1 MMRHIIK
8 AIAPAS
14 VANFVCAFDVLGFA
28 LATPYDEVVLSTN
41 NLKQVRVTKIT
52 GDQGNLP
59 LQAEKNTAGMAVISA
74 LEHLN
79 SKQGIDIEIHKHI
92 PLGSGIGS
100 SAASAAA
107 AIFALNALLKLD
119 LSPNQMVDY
128 AMDGENVASG
138 CRHADNIAPSL
149 MGGCI
154 LVRSLDPL
162 DLIPITIP
170 ANLYCTIVH
179 PDLEINTKY
188 ARSILPKS
196 ITLADATKQ
205 WGNIAALIAGLMSN
219 DYSLIGRS
227 MVDYAAEPYR
237 GKLINGFDQ
246 VRQIAIDNG
255 AIGAGIS
262 GSGPSVFALS
272 SNQETATK
280 VGQALNKLFLKYEC
294 TNQVYVAKIS
304 NNNGAKIL

>member
-1 MMRHIIK
+1 MLRSSIK
-8 AIAPAS
+8 SIAPAS

-28 LATPYDEVVLSTN
+28 LATPYDEVILRTN
-41 NLKQVRVTKIT
+41 SVKQVRITKIT
-52 GDQGNLP
+52 GDQNNLS
-59 LQAEKNTAGMAVISA
+59 LQAEKNTAGMAIISA
-74 LEHLN
+74 LKHLN
-79 SKQGIDIEIHKHI
+79 SNQGIDIELHKHI

-119 LSPNQMVDY
+119 LPMLQMIDY

-162 DLIPITIP
+162 DVVSIPIA

-188 ARSILPKS
+188 ARSILPTS
-196 ITLADATKQ
+196 IPLADAIKQ
-205 WGNIAALIAGLMSN
+205 WGNIAALITGLTTN
-219 DYSLIGRS
+219 NCSLIGNA
-227 MVDYAAEPYR
+227 MYDYIAEPIR
-237 GKLINGFDQ
+237 GKLIKGFAQ
-246 VRQIAIDNG
+246 VRQVALDSG

-272 SNQETATK
+272 DSEETANK
-280 VGQALNKLFLKYEC
+280 VGQALGELFLKHEC
-294 TNQVYVAKIS
+294 KNQIYVSQINK
-304 NNNGAKIL
+304 NNGAKIL